1 MGETNHAKF
10 IRILAAMHNQGISDE
25 MIGAVLR
32 ATGMD
37 SKEFRETMESA
48 VTAAKDIERRL

>member
-10 IRILAAMHNQGISDE
+10 IRILAAMHHQGISDE

-32 ATGMD
+32 TTGMD